1 MNSCT
6 SPEEAKKGL
15 IDLEGVMNLVLLRS
29 SSGQGEKGK
38 SEEEGEQE
46 MEDDESNSQEQGVE
60 RVRRGMNDDREL
72 EARYWELRAKLKIVE
87 SDFNGTKKNKSLR
100 SLFAHSELELTSSI
114 GL

>member
-1 MNSCT
+1 
-6 SPEEAKKGL
+6 
-15 IDLEGVMNLVLLRS
+15 MNLVLLRS

-38 SEEEGEQE
+38 SEDREQE

-87 SDFNGTKKNKSLR
+87 SDVNGTKPSL
-100 SLFAHSELELTSSI
+100 SLAFSHSDSN
-114 GL
+114 